1 MFVTFFYALNRKG
14 WPKKWTRST
23 SDYYERFEKL
33 LIDLKDKSI
42 VVYTDDEKIQSIS
55 KKYSHSY
62 SIFKSLQTFQTWNQ
76 LEFIKQGLSKKWFT
90 FNVPEFFSEEYIAL
104 QLCKFEALYISSFL
118 VSNPKEPLV
127 WIDAGL
133 RQQLTQSNFTC
144 DWKKEAIHV
153 TQFTALPFCER
164 YITEV
169 PGAFLMGGCFGG
181 TGVLI
186 RRLYK
191 ETTEILQELYST
203 NQCAN
208 DQQVLSILYWRKPFM
223 FHVQKSYTQYIP
235 FYASANWKNVLQI
248 LDSESKEFKKEYHGI
263 ILFILLILLL
273 CIKLK

>member
-14 WPKKWTRST
+14 WPKKWSRST
-23 SDYYERFEKL
+23 SEYYERFEQL
-33 LIDLKDKSI
+33 LIDLKEKSI
-42 VVYTDDEKIQSIS
+42 VVYSDDDKIQTIS
-55 KKYSHSY
+55 QKYTNSSFVY
-62 SIFKSLQTFQTWNQ
+62 KPLDTFNTWNQ
-76 LEFIKQGLSKKWFT
+76 RECIQKGLSKKWLT
-90 FNVPEFFSEEYIAL
+90 FNVPEFFSKEYIAL

-118 VSNPKEPLV
+118 VNNSKEPIV
-127 WIDAGL
+127 WIDSGL
-133 RQQLTQSNFTC
+133 RKQSTESNFTC
-144 DWKKEAIHV
+144 NWKREAIHV

-164 YITEV
+164 FITEV

-181 TGVLI
+181 TGVFV

-191 ETTEILQELYST
+191 ETNEILQELYST

-248 LDSESKEFKKEYHGI
+248 LDSETKEFKKEYHTI
-263 ILFILLILLL
+263 ILFILLLLFL
-273 CIKLK
+273 CIKFK